1 MWRRTQMHHPGFH
14 PVCMNGW
21 VLQTAWYQYKQQYKD
36 PFDGPEDKFYKHI
49 AYRQLAPWCWGI
61 LGKEIRVVLSSCA
74 VISIRNV
81 YPPPGPEEEWAFEG
95 FRYADE

>member
-1 MWRRTQMHHPGFH
+1 MDLKINFINILPTDSW
-14 PVCMNGW
+14 
-21 VLQTAWYQYKQQYKD
+21 L
-36 PFDGPEDKFYKHI
+36 DG
-49 AYRQLAPWCWGI
+49 AAWGI

-74 VISIRNV
+74 VISIRNF